1 MIRELRPELREE
13 LRRLVEDR
21 PSAVLDLGDRR
32 VLLAVIETDRE
43 YDLDNDLAD
52 PVIAETVARGWED
65 YRAGRLVE
73 HEDILRR
80 LRTDAEDQV
89 DGSG

>member
-32 VLLAVIETDRE
+32 VLVAVIETDRE

-52 PVIAETVARGWED
+52 PVIAETVARGWEVSQ
-65 YRAGRLVE
+65 YRGPGGN
-73 HEDILRR
+73 
-80 LRTDAEDQV
+80 QV
-89 DGSG
+89 GKAPGTLN